1 MLMNK
6 QNLSESLFGLILT
19 LIMFFILDY
28 VAPNVNWII
37 RVGIILVLLFL
48 GRLIFKW
55 LFVNVRNN
63 WIYNKIKFWF
73 LSLMSLSKYQL
84 WQTAEDTV
92 VVEIAMTQRTCIKLN
107 TYKWY
112 FDIAYNKDYKI
123 IYWNFRE

>member
-37 RVGIILVLLFL
+37 RIGIILILLFL

-55 LFVNVRNN
+55 LFIN
-63 WIYNKIKFWF
+63 IKN
-73 LSLMSLSKYQL
+73 S
-84 WQTAEDTV
+84 
-92 VVEIAMTQRTCIKLN
+92 
-107 TYKWY
+107 
-112 FDIAYNKDYKI
+112 
-123 IYWNFRE
+123 